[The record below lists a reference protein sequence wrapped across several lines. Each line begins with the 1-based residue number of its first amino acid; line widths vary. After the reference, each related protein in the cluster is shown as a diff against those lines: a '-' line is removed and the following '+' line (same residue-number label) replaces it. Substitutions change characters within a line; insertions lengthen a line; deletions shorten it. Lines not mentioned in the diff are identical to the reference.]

1 MTCHDEAMAE
11 QVLLYQELGEEERA
25 AVDSHVAECN
35 DCAEALWALDRFEHK
50 LAHAGEKRRMALIH
64 PTEEQIIQ
72 LAIDPNLLQPEQRAR
87 IQRHFER
94 ENCASCERIYW
105 SVMESEKECIRQVK
119 EEPKPKPS
127 FWLTIFPIWKKPAFA
142 LVLAIVVLQAVEIWQ
157 ITGLKRQIR
166 SQQAENSASLPQR
179 NSATST
185 PPAVQP
191 IQQAEPG
198 NAITPQRNREQE
210 KTVAELRQKLQ
221 SYMKPGADA
230 AYVLLLSAGRGG
242 DTIPT
247 AQLQDSKLFLVL
259 QANLSKELGQ
269 YKTYKLVLQ
278 DSSKNIVKSDR
289 VAQQD
294 GTLNY
299 LVRKELLKPG
309 LYTLEIYGVDGN
321 QEHDLVQFPFRLAAT
336 R

>member
-1 MTCHDEAMAE
+1 MTCHDEAMAG
-11 QVLLYQELGEEERA
+11 QVLLYRELGEEERA
-25 AVDSHVAECN
+25 AVDSHVTECN

-50 LAHAGEKRRMALIH
+50 LARAGEKRRMALIH

-87 IQRHFER
+87 IQHHFER

-105 SVMESEKECIRQVK
+105 SVLESEQECAKQLK
-119 EEPKPKPS
+119 EEPKAN
-127 FWLTIFPIWKKPAFA
+127 FWLRVFPIWKKPAFA
-142 LVLAIVVLQAVEIWQ
+142 LALALVILQAVEIRQ
-157 ITGLKRQIR
+157 IAGLKQQVR
-166 SQQAENSASLPQR
+166 SQLAENSVRLSQK
-179 NSATST
+179 NSAIST
-185 PPAVQP
+185 PQAVQP
-191 IQQAEPG
+191 MQQAGPG
-198 NAITPQRNREQE
+198 GAGTLQQNPQQE
-210 KTVAELRQKLQ
+210 KTIAELRQKLQ
-221 SYMKPGADA
+221 PYLKPRADA

-247 AQLQDSKLFLVL
+247 AELQDSKLFLVL

-278 DSSKNIVKSDR
+278 DSSRNIVKSDR

-321 QEHDLVQFPFRLAAT
+321 QAHDLVQFPFRLAAT

>member
-11 QVLLYQELGEEERA
+11 QVLLYQELGKEERA

-35 DCAEALWALDRFEHK
+35 DCAEAFWALDRFEHK
-50 LAHAGEKRRMALIH
+50 LARTGEKHRMALIH

-105 SVMESEKECIRQVK
+105 SVLESEQERIRQVK
-119 EEPKPKPS
+119 EEPRQN
-127 FWLTIFPIWKKPAFA
+127 FWMRVFPIWKKPAFA
-142 LVLAIVVLQAVEIWQ
+142 LVLALIVLQAVEIWQ

-166 SQQAENSASLPQR
+166 SQQAENSVRLSQR
-179 NSATST
+179 NPIAST
-185 PPAVQP
+185 PQAVQP
-191 IQQAEPG
+191 IRPAGPAGASGFPQKQQ
-198 NAITPQRNREQE
+198 QE
-210 KTVAELRQKLQ
+210 KTIAELRQKLQ
-221 SYMKPGADA
+221 SYAKPRADA
-230 AYVLLLSAGRGG
+230 AYVLLLSTGRGG
-242 DTIPT
+242 DAIPT
-247 AQLQDSKLFLVL
+247 AELQDSKLFLVL
-259 QANLSKELGQ
+259 QANLSTELGQ
-269 YKTYKLVLQ
+269 YKTYKMVLQ